1 MFLALSKVLDVALA
15 PLSWALALLA
25 ISLLLRRRLRRPWLP
40 AAAAAGILLLFSAE
54 PVANRLARLAER
66 SAPRTFRADV
76 VYDAVVV
83 LGGAVDDA
91 ASRSSGEVELTEGA
105 DRIVRG
111 FELVRAGNA
120 AHVLYSCGSVAPGPG
135 DVPEAE
141 RVAAL
146 YRRWGLPEERIVAE
160 VHSRNTRENAVESAR
175 IVRERGWRTL
185 LLVTS
190 AAHMDRALGC
200 FRAVGLSPD
209 ALAVDH
215 HAGDGRGLSWLPRAS
230 ALALSTS
237 MLREWFG
244 RIVYRIAGWSAG

>member
-1 MFLALSKVLDVALA
+1 MFLALSKVLDLAFA
-15 PLSWALALLA
+15 PLTWALALLA
-25 ISLLLRRRLRRPWLP
+25 IAVLLRRRLRRPWLP

-54 PVANRLARLAER
+54 PVADRLARLAER
-66 SAPRTFRADV
+66 SAPRTYRPDV

-91 ASRSSGEVELTEGA
+91 ASRASGEVELSEGA
-105 DRIVRG
+105 DRILRG
-111 FELVRAGNA
+111 FELVRDGHA
-120 AHVLYSCGSVAPGPG
+120 AHVLYSCGSLTPG

-141 RVAAL
+141 RVAGL
-146 YRRWGLPEERIVAE
+146 YRRWGLPDARIVAE
-160 VHSRNTRENAVESAR
+160 VRSRNTRENAVESAR
-175 IVRERGWRTL
+175 VVRERGWRTL

-209 ALAVDH
+209 ALPVDH
-215 HAGDGRGLSWLPRAS
+215 HATDGRGLSWLPRAT

-237 MLREWFG
+237 VLREWFG
-244 RIVYRIAGWSAG
+244 RLVYRIAGYSA